1 MFSLIAKYSLAKDAI
16 LPPGFTY
23 AYESP
28 SCNVEQNKCDIP
40 KEWKGLNCISI
51 ENSDD
56 VGYLINVS
64 DKYIIEPKIDEYE
77 IIFKAEELELTLNEI
92 LFREMSDKEYAFK
105 INRESLRKES
115 FFLGIWQCEVV
126 LPFNI
131 LEPIID
137 KIISSKNKNKL

>member
-1 MFSLIAKYSLAKDAI
+1 MWTFKSDEHSIFNKNLFQQFSLERETI
-16 LPPGFTY
+16 LTVF
-23 AYESP
+23 
-28 SCNVEQNKCDIP
+28 
-40 KEWKGLNCISI
+40 
-51 ENSDD
+51 
-56 VGYLINVS
+56 YLINVS